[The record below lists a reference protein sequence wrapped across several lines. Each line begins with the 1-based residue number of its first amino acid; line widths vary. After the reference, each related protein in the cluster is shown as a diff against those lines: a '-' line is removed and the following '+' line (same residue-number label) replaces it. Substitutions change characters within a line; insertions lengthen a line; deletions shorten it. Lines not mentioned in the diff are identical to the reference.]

1 MKRMRRHIAATVMLA
16 CTIGIA
22 HSAEKLGKP
31 TTLPRGMFQAKI
43 TKDYLTLEANEA
55 PLAKVFEEIGKQAGI
70 IIDSNLGPEE
80 KITIQ
85 LNHVALDE
93 ALNRLAKNIT
103 ILYAQVPNDK
113 GRRITRVIV
122 LAEGT
127 KLPPPPKRT
136 EAPIESTKTILPAPQ
151 QPPAKRVEPPSQ
163 SSKTEATPR
172 PPPFKFEFDPAA
184 SMKKP

>member
-1 MKRMRRHIAATVMLA
+1 MKRMGRHIAATVMLA

-22 HSAEKLGKP
+22 HSAEKLGKS
-31 TTLPRGMFQAKI
+31 TSLPRGMFQAKV

-70 IIDSNLGPEE
+70 VVDNNLGPEE

-103 ILYAQVPNDK
+103 IFYAQVPNDK
-113 GRRITRVIV
+113 GRRITRVVV
-122 LAEGT
+122 LGEGT
-127 KLPPPPKRT
+127 RPPPKRT
-136 EAPIESTKTILPAPQ
+136 EASIEESTKTIVPAPQ
-151 QPPAKRVEPPSQ
+151 QPPAKRVEPPPQ

-172 PPPFKFEFDPAA
+172 PPPFKFEFDPA

>member
-31 TTLPRGMFQAKI
+31 TTLPRGMFQAKV

-85 LNHVALDE
+85 LHHVALDE

-113 GRRITRVIV
+113 GRRITRVVV
-122 LAEGT
+122 LGEGT
-127 KLPPPPKRT
+127 KAAAQTDRSIHRRIDKDDCACATAAAGQARRTTPPIVKDRGY
-136 EAPIESTKTILPAPQ
+136 
-151 QPPAKRVEPPSQ
+151 
-163 SSKTEATPR
+163 ATT
-172 PPPFKFEFDPAA
+172 AA
-184 SMKKP
+184 L

>member
-31 TTLPRGMFQAKI
+31 TTLPRGMFQAKV

-93 ALNRLAKNIT
+93 ALNRLAKNTT
-103 ILYAQVPNDK
+103 IFYAQVPNDK
-113 GRRITRVIV
+113 GRRITRVVV

-127 KLPPPPKRT
+127 KQPPPKRA
-136 EAPIESTKTILPAPQ
+136 EASIESTKTIVPAPQ
-151 QPPAKRVEPPSQ
+151 QPPAKRVEPPPQ

>member
-31 TTLPRGMFQAKI
+31 TTLPRGMFQAKV

-55 PLAKVFEEIGKQAGI
+55 PLAKVFEEIGKQAEI
-70 IIDSNLGPEE
+70 VIENNLGAEE

-113 GRRITRVIV
+113 GRRITRVVV
-122 LAEGT
+122 LGEGT
-127 KLPPPPKRT
+127 KPPPKRT
-136 EAPIESTKTILPAPQ
+136 EASIEESTKTIVPAPQ
-151 QPPAKRVEPPSQ
+151 QPPAKRVEPPPQ

>member
-31 TTLPRGMFQAKI
+31 TTLPRGMFQAKV

-55 PLAKVFEEIGKQAGI
+55 PLAKVFEEIGKQAEI
-70 IIDSNLGPEE
+70 IIDNNLGPEE

-113 GRRITRVIV
+113 GRRITRVVVLPKDKAAAQTDRSIHRRIDKDDCACATAAAGQARRTTPPIV
-122 LAEGT
+122 KDRGY
-127 KLPPPPKRT
+127 
-136 EAPIESTKTILPAPQ
+136 
-151 QPPAKRVEPPSQ
+151 
-163 SSKTEATPR
+163 ATT
-172 PPPFKFEFDPAA
+172 AA
-184 SMKKP
+184 L

>member
-31 TTLPRGMFQAKI
+31 TTLPRGMFQAKV

-70 IIDSNLGPEE
+70 IIDSNLSPEE

-113 GRRITRVIV
+113 GRRITRVVV
-122 LAEGT
+122 LGEGT
-127 KLPPPPKRT
+127 KPPPKRT
-136 EAPIESTKTILPAPQ
+136 EASIEESTKTIVPAPQ
-151 QPPAKRVEPPSQ
+151 QPPAKRVEPPPQ

>member
-31 TTLPRGMFQAKI
+31 TTLPRGMFQAKV

-70 IIDSNLGPEE
+70 VVDNNLGPEE

-93 ALNRLAKNIT
+93 ALNRLARNIT

-127 KLPPPPKRT
+127 KPPPKRT
-136 EAPIESTKTILPAPQ
+136 EASTESTKTIVPAPQ